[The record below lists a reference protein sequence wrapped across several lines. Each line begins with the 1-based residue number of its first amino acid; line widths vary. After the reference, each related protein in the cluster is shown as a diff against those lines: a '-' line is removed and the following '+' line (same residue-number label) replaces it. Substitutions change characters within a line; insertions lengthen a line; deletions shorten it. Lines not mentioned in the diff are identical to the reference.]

1 MFDPEFYPTPTNLVF
16 DMISPYLS
24 KISDYHKPMNILEPS
39 AGSGAILDV
48 LKNVINSNR
57 NIHLFAIEQ
66 SLELQAMLRGK
77 KYNLIDTDFLSYT
90 KDMEFDLIVMNP
102 PFSNGDEHFLKAW
115 DIAENTDIVCLLNA
129 ETIRNPYSE
138 KRKLVERIIK
148 DNNGSVTYIQDA
160 FKNSDRKTSVE
171 IAMVR
176 VKKVT
181 EKTRFSFD

>member
-16 DMISPYLS
+16 DMIAPYLS
-24 KISDYHKPMNILEPS
+24 RVNAYHTPMNILEPS

-102 PFSNGDEHFLKAW
+102 PFSN
-115 DIAENTDIVCLLNA
+115 
-129 ETIRNPYSE
+129 
-138 KRKLVERIIK
+138 
-148 DNNGSVTYIQDA
+148 
-160 FKNSDRKTSVE
+160 
-171 IAMVR
+171 
-176 VKKVT
+176 
-181 EKTRFSFD
+181 